1 VIDINEFDAIR
12 IGLASSKQ
20 IRDWSSGEVTKPET
34 INYRTLKPERDG
46 LFCER
51 IFGPTKDWECYCG
64 KYKRV
69 RYKGIICERCGVEVT
84 RQKVRRERMGHIDL
98 AAPVSHIWFFKG
110 VPSRIGYLL
119 DIAPREL
126 EKVLYFA
133 ASIVTAVDT
142 EKRGTDLADLE
153 DKVRAESE
161 RIYVDRDEALQALEV
176 RLQRRR
182 DYFVKGAE
190 KGFDEDDDFWAR
202 GLNNWAEE
210 QGLPTLEDARTL
222 VSGIFKDLAK
232 KITTEDSKKIREL
245 VREAAIRPDRKLTP
259 RELEQVASAAEQIL
273 EAIRPLEKQLGKATG
288 SKKGAITKRIHRVA
302 DALIVGD
309 ELNEEDAELA
319 ANVDTKN
326 LEKARELGNGLLQD
340 VVNTWEEGQD
350 IRELTNDLC
359 LRTDGK
365 ISKEDLD
372 AIVQWALKVREMAL
386 DIEVRRQDARDAAV
400 DSVNR
405 LEQTWLLFKELEPK
419 MIVNDEQIFRELKD
433 RFGSPYGFGVYFRGG
448 MGAESIRELLRDLD
462 LDAEA
467 GMLRETI
474 RTSKGQKQQRAIKR
488 LKVVNAFIKSENKPD
503 WMILEAVPVIPPELR
518 PMVQL
523 DGGRFAT
530 SDLND
535 LYRRVINRN
544 NRLKRLLDLGA
555 PEIIVNNEKRM
566 LQEAVDA
573 LFDNGRRGRAVTG
586 PGNRPLKS
594 LSDMLKGKQG
604 RFRQNLLGKRVDYSG
619 RSVIVAGPQLKLY
632 QCGLPKLMAL
642 ELFKPFIMSR
652 LVERKSVQNIKA
664 AKKYVDSMTL
674 EVWDVL
680 EEVIAEH
687 PVLLNRAPTLHRL
700 GIQAFEPVLVEGKA
714 IQVHPLV
721 CHAFNADF
729 DGDQMAVH
737 LPLSAEAQAEARIL
751 MLSSNNILSPAS
763 GRALAT
769 PTQDMVLGGYFLT
782 YSKQDLSKANPER
795 LRPRPKR
802 FRSEEDVEFA
812 IEAKQVGLQDPIEY
826 AWDGELILTTPGR
839 VIFNSEIDRALA
851 DSMELDGEIGHEF
864 INRTLAKKEMGDLI
878 ADLVEEYGA
887 PAIAGVLDTIKN
899 LGFAYATRAGI
910 SVSKNDVVIPP
921 DKERILAEF
930 EARVDTVE
938 GQHARGLITD
948 EERHEIIINLWT
960 EATDAVAD
968 AMIDNFD
975 HLNPIYMMANS
986 GARGSF
992 TQIRQLAGMRGL
1004 LANPKGE
1011 IIEHPVKANFMEGLS
1026 VLEYFIST
1034 HGARKGLA
1042 DTALRTAD
1050 SGYLTRRLVDVSQDV
1065 IIREEDCKTKEHI
1078 LLPLYVP
1085 GEGLNKSLLGRIVA
1099 ADVHNVK
1106 KDGTPGAKVLL
1117 EKGTEIRTDVLDE
1130 LEGLFEDQP
1139 DVSLPVRSV
1148 LKCRS
1153 EFGVCRQCYGTFL
1166 GTGSLCEIGDAVGIM
1181 AAQSIGE
1188 PGTQLTMRTFHTGGV
1203 AGADITHGLP
1213 RVVEIFE
1220 ARNPKGAAQLAEIS
1234 GTVHIADTDRGGVVI
1249 TIVGDAPAKKDE
1261 EAEEREYTF
1270 PRRTRLLVKKGDHLE
1285 MGDPLTEGS
1294 IAPAELLELHS
1305 HSGKGS
1311 TPTELYLVGEV
1322 QKVYKSQGVDI
1333 HDKHVELIVR
1343 QMLKKVRVENS
1354 GTTELL
1360 PGQLVDKAVL
1370 ERENARVK
1378 KEKGEQATFEP
1389 LILGITKASLA
1400 TESFLSAAS
1409 FQETTKVLTDASIE
1423 GKTDRLLGL
1432 KENVIIGK
1440 LIPAATGLK
1449 RYRGIEIKPA
1459 EKVPVGAYAR
1469 PETEAELL
1477 AALEEIGSDGAD
1489 GLDLDSLGLDFGGQ
1503 PGAETT
1509 SSHESGEAEETPD
1522 VDSPL
1527 DE

>member
-1 VIDINEFDAIR
+1 VIDINDFDAIR

-34 INYRTLKPERDG
+34 INYRTLKPEKDG

-133 ASIVTAVDT
+133 ASIVTGVDN
-142 EKRGTDLADLE
+142 EKRAEDLNDLE
-153 DKVRAESE
+153 DKVKAESE
-161 RIYVDRDEALQALEV
+161 RIYVDRDEALAGLED
-176 RLQRRR
+176 RLKRRR
-182 DYFVKGAE
+182 EHFAKGTTRN
-190 KGFDEDDDFWAR
+190 FDEDDDFWSR
-202 GLNNWAEE
+202 GLSNWAEE
-210 QGLPTLEDARTL
+210 QGLPTLEEVREL
-222 VSGIFKDLAK
+222 GSGIFRELAGT
-232 KITTEDSKKIREL
+232 ISTEDSKKIREL
-245 VREAAIRPDRKLTP
+245 VRQTATREDRKLAP
-259 RELEQVASAAEQIL
+259 RELESVATAAQQVFEALDPLRAEIDK
-273 EAIRPLEKQLGKATG
+273 ESG
-288 SKKGAITKRIHRVA
+288 SKKGALTKRLHKIT
-302 DALIVGD
+302 DALVGGE
-309 ELNEEDAELA
+309 ELAGEDAELVA
-319 ANVDTKN
+319 SVDAKN
-326 LEKARELGNGLLQD
+326 LEKAREVGNGLLAD
-340 VVNTWEEGQD
+340 VLAAAEPGMEPAAV
-350 IRELTNDLC
+350 RELAYDLC
-359 LRTDGK
+359 LVEGTRKD
-365 ISKEDLD
+365 DLD
-372 AIVQWALKVREMAL
+372 TIAQWALKVREMYA
-386 DIEVRRQDARDAAV
+386 DIESRREDARQAAV
-400 DSVNR
+400 ESVNR
-405 LEQTWLLFKELEPK
+405 LEQTWQLFRDLEPK
-419 MIVNDEQIFRELKD
+419 MIVNDEQLFRELKD

-448 MGAESIRELLRDLD
+448 MGAEAIRDLLRDLD
-462 LDAEA
+462 LDEEA
-467 GMLRETI
+467 RSLRDTI
-474 RTSKGQKQQRAIKR
+474 KTSKGQKQQRAIKR
-488 LKVVNAFIKSENKPD
+488 LKVVNAFITSENRPE

-619 RSVIVAGPQLKLY
+619 RSVIVAGPNLKLH

-664 AKKYVDSMTL
+664 AKKYVESMVP

-721 CHAFNADF
+721 CYAFNADF

-751 MLSSNNILSPAS
+751 MLSANNILSPAH
-763 GRALAT
+763 GRPLAT
-769 PTQDMVLGGYFLT
+769 PTQDMVLGSYFLT
-782 YSKQDLSKANPER
+782 YCEQDLPGKTAEEVAEA
-795 LRPRPKR
+795 LGKDGLKR
-802 FRSEEDVEFA
+802 FRSEEEAEFALESGQVHLQEPVEF
-812 IEAKQVGLQDPIEY
+812 Q
-826 AWDGELILTTPGR
+826 WHGELLVTTAGR
-839 VIFNSEIDRALA
+839 VIFNSEVDRALGDA
-851 DSMELDGEIGHEF
+851 SRDGEVGSDFINKTLNKRELDAF
-864 INRTLAKKEMGDLI
+864 IAE
-878 ADLVEEYGA
+878 LVDRYGA
-887 PAIAGVLDTIKN
+887 HAVATVLDTIKG
-899 LGFAYATRAGI
+899 LAFRYATQAGI
-910 SVSKNDVVIPP
+910 TISKNDIVIPP
-921 DKERILAEF
+921 TKEEVLADYEERVGRV
-930 EARVDTVE
+930 EAQYE
-938 GQHARGLITD
+938 RGLITD
-948 EERHEIIINLWT
+948 GERKEQIVAIWT

-968 AMIDNFD
+968 RMRDNL
-975 HLNPIYMMANS
+975 HELNPIYMMANS

-992 TQIRQLAGMRGL
+992 NQLRQLAGMRGL
-1004 LANPKGE
+1004 MANPKGE
-1011 IIEHPVKANFMEGLS
+1011 IIERPIKANFMEGLS

-1065 IIREEDCKTKEHI
+1065 IIREEDCGTDDHVE
-1078 LLPLYVP
+1078 LPVLTSD
-1085 GEGLNKSLLGRIVA
+1085 GLNKSVLGRILA
-1099 ADVHNVK
+1099 ADVHK
-1106 KDGTPGAKVLL
+1106 PLKDGKPGKTVLAHKGEEVTQPRLNEIIDAL
-1117 EKGTEIRTDVLDE
+1117 EEAADE
-1130 LEGLFEDQP
+1130 FT
-1139 DVSLPVRSV
+1139 VPVRSV
-1148 LKCRS
+1148 LKCRA
-1153 EFGVCRQCYGTFL
+1153 ETGVCQACYGTFL
-1166 GTGSLCEIGDAVGIM
+1166 ATGELSEVGDAVGII

-1220 ARNPKGAAQLAEIS
+1220 ARNPKGAAQLAEVS
-1234 GTVHIADTDRGGVVI
+1234 GRVEIEEEPGRGPKVTVVP
-1249 TIVGDAPAKKDE
+1249 DALDE
-1261 EAEEREYTF
+1261 SGEPLPSKEYQL
-1270 PRRTRLLVKKGDHLE
+1270 PRRTRLLVTNGQVVE
-1285 MGDPLTEGS
+1285 AGDPLHEGS
-1294 IAPAELLELHS
+1294 LNPSELLLL
-1305 HSGKGS
+1305 KGS

-1322 QKVYKSQGVDI
+1322 QKVYRSQGVDI
-1333 HDKHVELIVR
+1333 HDKHIELIVR
-1343 QMLKKVRVENS
+1343 QMLKKVRVENA
-1354 GTTELL
+1354 GDTDLL
-1360 PGQLVDKAVL
+1360 PGQLVDKVTL

-1378 KEKGEQATFEP
+1378 KAKGEQATFEP

-1423 GKTDRLLGL
+1423 GKVDHLLGL

-1449 RYRGIEIKPA
+1449 RYRSIDIRPSEA
-1459 EKVPVGAYAR
+1459 VPVSAYTR

-1477 AALEEIGSDGAD
+1477 AALEEIGAGDGD
-1489 GLDLDSLGLDFGGQ
+1489 GLDLDALGLTFGGQ
-1503 PGAETT
+1503 PGADET
-1509 SSHESGEAEETPD
+1509 SSHDAGEAEEIPE